1 MATAKFS
8 AIFLRWTAS
17 KEKSTSRDPIKRTL
31 INYTRQ
37 WEIRNIFRLSI
48 ANLKRKLNELIQ
60 EFMMCS
66 MEFSIYFEKCQ
77 RWKWPVDKVRCILRC
92 VRWSISHDWKKSG
105 STESLQSLST
115 RSSFTLANVKWQSC
129 QVSKLLLLTL
139 THVSWVFVSIQSVGQ
154 CAQLNKKL
162 KNAWWKDRHGW
173 HVLTQ

>member
-17 KEKSTSRDPIKRTL
+17 KEKSTSWDPIKRTL

-37 WEIRNIFRLSI
+37 WEIMNIFRLSI

-92 VRWSISHDWKKSG
+92 VRWSISHDWKNQGQPSLYKVWAQDLRSLWLMLNG
-105 STESLQSLST
+105 S
-115 RSSFTLANVKWQSC
+115 
-129 QVSKLLLLTL
+129 
-139 THVSWVFVSIQSVGQ
+139 HVSWVFVSIQSVGQ

-162 KNAWWKDRHGW
+162 KNALWKDRHGW